1 MANEHRQLDFFM
13 KANFYPM
20 IHSFFRKNDQ

>member
-1 MANEHRQLDFFM
+1 MAKEHRQLDFRI
-13 KANFYPM
+13 KLDFYPL